1 MATKAT
7 HNLSVIVG
15 EYTNAMGESKKR
27 WKTIG
32 KVLQKDDGSKFLI
45 IDRTFNPAGVPNKD
59 DRDSIAIS
67 TFAIDDQA
75 PQAPQAAS
83 AAVPPVNNFDEIPF

>member
-32 KVLQKDDGSKFLI
+32 KVLLKDDGSKFLI
-45 IDRTFNPAGVPNKD
+45 IDRTFNPAGVLNKG
-59 DRDSIAIS
+59 DRDSIVVS
-67 TFAIDDQA
+67 TFPIDDQA
-75 PQAPQAAS
+75 PQAAS
-83 AAVPPVNNFDEIPF
+83 APVPPVNNFDEIPF